1 MTNILWDEN
10 STIHDKFVGLLD
22 DVKVETFEIVYI
34 RSPGAGGIPPAE
46 SNKRNMDE
54 QDSEREHKRQRY
66 FILSLFYYDSLLIE
80 GSL

>member
-46 SNKRNMDE
+46 SNKRNMD
-54 QDSEREHKRQRY
+54 
-66 FILSLFYYDSLLIE
+66 
-80 GSL
+80 

>member
-54 QDSEREHKRQRY
+54 QDSERENKRQRH
-66 FILSLFYYDSLLIE
+66 II
-80 GSL
+80 